1 MSDNMVYNPYTGEYE
16 EDYIVGYGPDGLPI
30 YRSDLW

>member
-1 MSDNMVYNPYTGEYE
+1 MDDNMVYNPYTGENE
-16 EDYIVGYGPDGLPI
+16 EDYIIAYGPDGLPI